1 MVGTDYNPTLP
12 DLPRIHSPERHLM
25 TIFRTS
31 NALAALAVCTSLSF
45 AQESIFDGKTLEGWK
60 GNDAFWSVKDGAITG
75 QTTKE
80 NPTKGNTFL
89 IWQGGEIGDF
99 ELKLKFKIIGGNSGV
114 QYRSTD
120 MGNFVV
126 GGYQADIEAGDRYI
140 GILYE
145 ERGRG
150 ILAERSQKVTI
161 DSEGKKTVDKEPT
174 VDNKA
179 FLASIKKED
188 WNEMEITANGNHL
201 VQKINGHVTVDV
213 TDSQSTEKGKAKAS
227 GILALQLHAGPPMTI
242 QFKDIQLKKL
252 K

>member
-1 MVGTDYNPTLP
+1 
-12 DLPRIHSPERHLM
+12 M

-31 NALAALAVCTSLSF
+31 LALAALAVSASLTF
-45 AQESIFDGKTLEGWK
+45 AQEAKSLFDGKTLEGWK

-89 IWQGGEIGDF
+89 IWQGGEISDF
-99 ELKLKFKIIGGNSGV
+99 ELKLQFKIVGGNSGV
-114 QYRSTD
+114 QYRSSD

-126 GGYQADIEAGDRYI
+126 GGYQADIEAGETYI

-150 ILAERSQKVTI
+150 ILAQRTQKVEI
-161 DSEGKKTVDKEPT
+161 SSDGKKTVDKEPT

-179 FLASIKKED
+179 FLASVKKED
-188 WNEMEITANGNHL
+188 WNTMEITAKGNHL
-201 VQKINGHVTVDV
+201 VQKINGHTTVDV
-213 TDSQSTEKGKAKAS
+213 TDHQESKAKAS

>member
-1 MVGTDYNPTLP
+1 MKLSIS
-12 DLPRIHSPERHLM
+12 LLLI
-25 TIFRTS
+25 
-31 NALAALAVCTSLSF
+31 ALTATVAT

-99 ELKLKFKIIGGNSGV
+99 ELKLQFKIVGGNSGI
-114 QYRSTD
+114 QYRSVD
-120 MGNFVV
+120 KGNHVV
-126 GGYQADIEAGDRYI
+126 NGYQADFEAGDKYI

-145 ERGRG
+145 EGGRG
-150 ILAERSQKVTI
+150 ILAERTQKVEI
-161 DSEGKKTVDKEPT
+161 ASDGKKTVAKEPT

-179 FLASIKKED
+179 FLASVKKED
-188 WNEMEITANGNHL
+188 WNTFEVIAKGPHL
-201 VQKINGHVTVDV
+201 VHKINGHTTVDV
-213 TDSQSTEKGKAKAS
+213 TDNQQGKARES
-227 GILALQLHAGPPMTI
+227 GILALQLHAGPAMTV

-252 K
+252 SK